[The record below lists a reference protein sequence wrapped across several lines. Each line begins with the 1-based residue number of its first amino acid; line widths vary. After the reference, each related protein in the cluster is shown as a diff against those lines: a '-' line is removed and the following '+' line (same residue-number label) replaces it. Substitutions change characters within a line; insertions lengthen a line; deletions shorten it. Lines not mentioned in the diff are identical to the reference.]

1 MIRVLFRRQAAAAF
15 VLLAVLTNPDFA
27 TAQSTDLPRVWPD
40 EGPATWAPRPTAPD
54 ITADELRTPVYHLA
68 ADTMRGRESAT
79 RENS

>member
-40 EGPATWAPRPTAPD
+40 EGPATWAPVRS
-54 ITADELRTPVYHLA
+54 A
-68 ADTMRGRESAT
+68 ASTI
-79 RENS
+79 